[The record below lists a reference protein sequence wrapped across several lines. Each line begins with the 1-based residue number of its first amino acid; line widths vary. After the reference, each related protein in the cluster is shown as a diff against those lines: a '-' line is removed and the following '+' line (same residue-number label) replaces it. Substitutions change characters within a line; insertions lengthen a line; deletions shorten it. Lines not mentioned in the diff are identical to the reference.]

1 MKHQM
6 KEALNYNLHDIL
18 QFQIARDKKR
28 DFMRDLNLEFSF
40 FEVDAIGNPDI
51 ILNIGKFTP
60 SNNDCYLIDHKYHIK
75 ENYLY
80 CKDFSGKAKWEVEIL
95 GFEEQFA

>member
-1 MKHQM
+1 
-6 KEALNYNLHDIL
+6 
-18 QFQIARDKKR
+18 
-28 DFMRDLNLEFSF
+28 MRDLNLEFSF